1 MRIKRMNILAV
12 AVAVMMTIGV
22 YTADGAEATIQ
33 EIITKLEAKRTTTED
48 KIMLLAALAE
58 LGGYAGQNR

>member
-33 EIITKLEAKRTTTED
+33 
-48 KIMLLAALAE
+48 
-58 LGGYAGQNR
+58 